1 MAKLKK
7 MLTHPRKNE
16 SGQGVLAIVLI
27 LLMLGAIILT
37 PLLVFMNTGLK
48 AGGVY
53 ESKMQEFYAADAGVE
68 DAIWNITYA
77 NLTTP
82 ANYTLADE
90 VNNRTT
96 NVTIVPISG
105 GGYSGYK
112 IISNATSD
120 SGGNTTIECNYGAL
134 DYSSLLDNAITSN
147 GTVDLKNKVNVT
159 GNVSTPN
166 CKDAGY
172 SFICNKCPG
181 CNYTIDSL
189 NCDNCTKCC
198 SQEPVNWPTAEQLSA
213 YYWDAVKNLE
223 PPFPYNDPLNIA
235 GTNTTIEALYRNGPW
250 KIYNTGNPA
259 TLTLNGTV
267 YVTGDLEIGNEK
279 KDFTLNLNNQTIF
292 VKSNSTGDGKEAIK
306 VGGNVKITGS
316 GCIIAVG
323 DIAFYPNIE
332 SGSKNDFVFLLSV
345 KGTIRLRPGITFY
358 GAVAGNVE
366 VAVQQGEKPSI
377 TWTGLNNTGVLV
389 FPTGKANMK
398 VLSYTIK

>member
-112 IISNATSD
+112 IISTATSD
-120 SGGNTTIECNYGAL
+120 SSGGNTTIECNYGAL
-134 DYSSLLDNAITSN
+134 NYSSLLDHAITSN
-147 GTVDLKNKVNVT
+147 GTLTIHSNNNIT
-159 GNVSTPN
+159 GNISTPN
-166 CKDAGY
+166 CSDVNNCAG
-172 SFICNKCPG
+172 CPG
-181 CNYTIDSL
+181 CPNFT
-189 NCDNCTKCC
+189 CCVVCPNCTTCC
-198 SQEPVNWPTAEQLSA
+198 SQEPLSWPNASDLSA
-213 YYWDAVKNLE
+213 YYYNKAKDYPYSSDTINLAGD
-223 PPFPYNDPLNIA
+223 NLTVGPLYHDGN
-235 GTNTTIEALYRNGPW
+235 LD
-250 KIYNTGNPA
+250 IYNSINNENA
-259 TLTLNGTV
+259 ILTLNGTV
-267 YVTGDLEIGNEK
+267 YVTGDLNIATT
-279 KDFTLNLNNQTIF
+279 KDNFTLNLNNQTIYC
-292 VKSNSTGDGKEAIK
+292 NSSTEKYAID
-306 VGGNVKITGS
+306 VGPQKPTINGP

-323 DIAFYPNIE
+323 GINFAPGGDAGGPGE
-332 SGSKNDFVFLLSV
+332 FVLIMSLN
-345 KGTIRLRPGITFY
+345 GTAYLHPGGDFY
-358 GAVAGNVE
+358 GAVAGNAWVDLQPGNT
-366 VAVQQGEKPSI
+366 VHH
-377 TWTGLNNTGVLV
+377 TGYSEGID
-389 FPTGKANMK
+389 FPIGQSKMMK